1 MGSAVVEAV
10 VDYSVEVPLAVIEY
24 DYGEGRGRRC
34 LRCRN
39 LAMGCQRLDHR
50 SKEFPAEMDEVLRKH
65 GNQVAVAGGTVL
77 VLVVLSFRGFL
88 AASGL
93 GAKCPRIW
101 RLRFE

>member
-1 MGSAVVEAV
+1 MLEVV
-10 VDYSVEVPLAVIEY
+10 VDYSVEVPLVVIQCG
-24 DYGEGRGRRC
+24 YGEGRGRLC

-39 LAMGCQRLDHR
+39 LAICCQQLDHR

-65 GNQVAVAGGTVL
+65 GNQVAVEGGTVL

-93 GAKCPRIW
+93 GPKCPRIW

>member
-1 MGSAVVEAV
+1 MLACLKGKAVGSAVVEAV

-24 DYGEGRGRRC
+24 GYDEGRGRLC

-65 GNQVAVAGGTVL
+65 GNQVAVAGGRVL
-77 VLVVLSFRGFL
+77 RACRTEL
-88 AASGL
+88 
-93 GAKCPRIW
+93 W
-101 RLRFE
+101 RLPCGE